1 MNDYKFD
8 RGSPN
13 VPEPSAPSGLSAGHR
28 WDILGICG
36 CLVLAAASIFLLDT
50 GPLVEWIARH
60 KQSKLDEAVVAGIVF
75 LVFLAAFS
83 VGRYIGI
90 SRRLAHSE
98 EPQKAS
104 SSFDS
109 AQLKRTQRRDFVW
122 LLAAMATAVVF
133 VFVFDSGWLADWI
146 ARHKDTKID
155 EVIVASVILLMGL
168 SYFSIRRR
176 FELSH
181 QITRYEELHRRLVAL
196 NRETSLLSEMSD
208 LLQSCLSS
216 EEAHKLITD
225 RARVLFP
232 STSGCVCIIANSR
245 DAVEVVA
252 RWGEPVIVADSFA
265 PQDCWALRR
274 GRIHVLGHD
283 PAVVTCAHLGD
294 ARPDQALC
302 LPMMAHGET
311 LGLLYLDT
319 GGSQGANSIGTQTLS
334 SESQQRLA
342 RLFAEQSA
350 LALANLNMREVLR
363 FQSIRDPLTTL
374 YNRRYMEESLDR
386 ELRRASRKKCPLGVM
401 MLDVDHFKRF
411 NDTFGHEAGDCV
423 LRFLGNLLRSQFRAE
438 DVVCRYGGEEFAVI
452 LPEAS
457 LEMTRERAI
466 QLCKTAKESII
477 EYRGQTLERVSIS
490 IGVSCYPENGAT
502 GDSLLRAADAAL
514 YRAKAEGRD
523 RTVVAQLQS

>member
-1 MNDYKFD
+1 MNDQPTLRSAARF
-8 RGSPN
+8 
-13 VPEPSAPSGLSAGHR
+13 APSTGHR
-28 WDILGICG
+28 WDIAGICL
-36 CLVLAAASIFLLDT
+36 CVVLAVASIFLLDT
-50 GPLVEWIARH
+50 GPLVEWIARN
-60 KQSKLDEAVVAGIVF
+60 KQSKLDEAVIAGIVF
-75 LVFLAAFS
+75 LVFLASFS
-83 VGRYIGI
+83 VGRYVGI

-98 EPQKAS
+98 EPEKAS
-104 SSFDS
+104 PSFDS
-109 AQLKRTQRRDFVW
+109 AQLKRTQRQDLVW
-122 LLAAMATAVVF
+122 LLATMAAAVVF
-133 VFVFDSGWLADWI
+133 VFLFDSGWLANWI
-146 ARHKDTKID
+146 ALHKNTKID
-155 EVIVASVILLMGL
+155 EVIVAGVMLLIGL
-168 SYFSIRRR
+168 SHFSIRRR

-181 QITRYEELHRRLVAL
+181 QITKYEELHRKLVAL
-196 NRETSLLSEMSD
+196 NRETALLSEMGD

-225 RARVLFP
+225 RARALFP
-232 STSGCVCIIANSR
+232 ATSGCVCIIANSR
-245 DAVEVVA
+245 DVVEVAA

-265 PQDCWALRR
+265 LQDCWALRR

-283 PAVVTCAHLGD
+283 LTVVTCAHLGE
-294 ARPDQALC
+294 ARTDQALC
-302 LPMMAHGET
+302 LPMMAHGEM

-319 GGSQGANSIGTQTLS
+319 GGSHESSAIGTRPLI

-342 RLFAEQSA
+342 TLFAEQSA

-363 FQSIRDPLTTL
+363 FQSIRDPLTSL

-386 ELRRASRKKCPLGVM
+386 ELRRASRKKCSLGVM

-438 DVVCRYGGEEFAVI
+438 DVVCRYGGEEFVVI

-466 QLCKTAKESII
+466 QLCNAAKESII
-477 EYRGQTLERVSIS
+477 EFRGQTLERVSIS
-490 IGVSCYPENGAT
+490 IGVSCYPKNGTT

-523 RTVVAQLQS
+523 RAVVAQLQS